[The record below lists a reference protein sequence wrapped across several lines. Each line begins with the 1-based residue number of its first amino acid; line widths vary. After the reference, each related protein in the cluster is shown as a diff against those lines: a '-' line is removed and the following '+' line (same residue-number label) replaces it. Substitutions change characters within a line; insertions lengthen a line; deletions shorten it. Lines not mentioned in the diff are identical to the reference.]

1 MVVLTKHRPISQLP
15 QNFRR
20 LVAGRAVVAAAKPAE
35 PAVAEEPV
43 IVDAT
48 AAADAEATG
57 SAVIEEATPGAMAD
71 ELAAPAA
78 VAASTE
84 LLSDPSDYTVA
95 ADNSIEVQPLETL
108 GHYGDWLEIKTQR
121 LRDINGLR
129 FGRSLR
135 LGERIKLD
143 TARVDVATFE
153 RRRIDYHRQQQDH
166 FFRQHVIA
174 RVAEHTIRPGES
186 IWVLSLRKFG
196 VPLWLFR
203 QYNPEVDVQQVT
215 PGTKVRFPILTDVDT
230 G

>member
-1 MVVLTKHRPISQLP
+1 MVNLVPIRSYLKPRVLVPVL
-15 QNFRR
+15 
-20 LVAGRAVVAAAKPAE
+20 AATAPVTDAPAR
-35 PAVAEEPV
+35 
-43 IVDAT
+43 AT
-48 AAADAEATG
+48 AAAA
-57 SAVIEEATPGAMAD
+57 IEEVTPGTMAD
-71 ELAAPAA
+71 DLAAPAA
-78 VAASTE
+78 VAGSTE

-129 FGRSLR
+129 FGRALR

-143 TARVDVATFE
+143 TATVDVATFE
-153 RRRIDYHRQQQDH
+153 RRRINYHRQQQDQ

-174 RVAEHTIRPGES
+174 RVEEHTIRPGES
-186 IWVLSLRKFG
+186 IWVLSLRKYG

-203 QYNPEVDVQQVT
+203 QYNPGVDVQQVT
-215 PGTKVRFPILTDVDT
+215 PGTRVRFPILATVDP